1 MDKFEEHIKKI
12 RHELD
17 IYSPSPDLWNSIEKR
32 LKKEKSLIKQWYSI
46 AAMIIVILGTAIVL
60 LKPTLKMNND
70 HSAGSN
76 AAELNSVEPPLKETE
91 IYYNN
96 LVNSLYRE
104 AAPLLT
110 TNPEIEKEL
119 TNDMSRLD
127 SICSEIKKD
136 LKDNIANQEVVEALI
151 QNYRIK
157 IRLLEDILK
166 SMEENEDHS
175 GKNNKYEL

>member
-1 MDKFEEHIKKI
+1 MDKFEEYIKKI
-12 RHELD
+12 RDELD
-17 IYSPSPDLWNSIEKR
+17 IYSPSPNLWKKIEKE
-32 LKKEKSLIKQWYSI
+32 LKKEKSLKRQWFSI

-60 LKPTLKMNND
+60 LKPTLNLN
-70 HSAGSN
+70 HNRSEVSN
-76 AAELNSVEPPLKETE
+76 ASELNSAGPPLKETE

-119 TNDMSRLD
+119 TADMSKLD

-166 SMEENEDHS
+166 SLEENEDNS